1 MQLLKYN
8 NTSRKLATFLFKE
21 YLNVYFPSLR
31 KAVPIFHHQNQP
43 NMTIDQAAPVSQEER
58 IVILD
63 SLRGIAILGILLMNI
78 PGFALPDPVYHD
90 PSVLNEWGNINFKT
104 WYFIEWFMEGSQRAL
119 FSMLFGAGIILFI
132 SRQEKKNEGLWPAD
146 YFFRRQLWL
155 LVFGLFNAFV
165 LLWFWDILFHYACI
179 GMIAFAFRR
188 MTPKALIIAA
198 IISLGLQTVRDNVDA
213 YRDRKMIAKGEMIA
227 KMDTT
232 IHKLSDKQKDELG
245 EMTAFKE
252 KTTEKARIKE
262 MNKNLAIVRGDYAGF
277 YDYQSARSLRG
288 ELHYTY
294 FGIWD
299 ILIFMFLGMAFFKSG
314 ILTGQAST
322 KIYWGLFIG
331 GLGIGLVLSYFR
343 LQPYIDHTFNEFDYR
358 KNVLFEFYEIS
369 RVFRSIGIFGLI
381 MLLYKSG
388 WFKWFFALLRPV
400 GQMAF
405 TNYLMQSF
413 LVGLFFYGVG
423 FGMYGKLS
431 RFEMY
436 YVVAATWLLQIVWSH
451 IWLRFF
457 RFGPLEWCW
466 RSLTYWKRQPF
477 LK

>member
-1 MQLLKYN
+1 
-8 NTSRKLATFLFKE
+8 
-21 YLNVYFPSLR
+21 
-31 KAVPIFHHQNQP
+31 
-43 NMTIDQAAPVSQEER
+43 MTTELAAPVSQTER
-58 IVILD
+58 IVLLD

-78 PGFALPDPVYHD
+78 PGFALPDPVYKD
-90 PSVLNEWGNINFKT
+90 PSLLNEWGTANFKT
-104 WYFIEWFMEGSQRAL
+104 WYFIDWFMEGSQRAL

-132 SRQEKKNEGLWPAD
+132 SRQEKKTEGLWPAD

-198 IISLGLQTVRDNVDA
+198 VVALVFQTARDNVDY
-213 YRDRKMIAKGEMIA
+213 YRDRKMIAKGEAIA
-227 KMDTT
+227 KLDTT
-232 IHKLSDKQKDELG
+232 LTKLTDQQKEDLG
-245 EMTAFKE
+245 TMTSFKE
-252 KTTEKARIKE
+252 KASDKEKIKK
-262 MNKNLAIVRGDYAGF
+262 MNKNLATVRGSYGGF
-277 YDYQSARSLRG
+277 YEYQSGRSLEG
-288 ELHYTY
+288 EFFYTY

-299 ILIFMFLGMAFFKSG
+299 ILIFMFLGMSFFKSG
-314 ILTGQAST
+314 ILTGQASA

-331 GLGIGLVLSYFR
+331 GLGLGLILSYFR
-343 LQPYIDHTFNEFDYR
+343 LQPSIDYKFNQFDIT
-358 KNVLFEFYEIS
+358 KNVLFQFYEIS
-369 RVFRSIGIFGLI
+369 RTFRALGIFGLI

-405 TNYLMQSF
+405 TNYLMQSL

-423 FGMYGKLS
+423 LGMYGKLQ
-431 RFEMY
+431 RYEIY
-436 YVVAATWLLQIVWSH
+436 YVVGATWLLQIIWSH

-477 LK
+477 VK